1 MFSSNKVVRNMFID
15 LPGLK
20 VSDNYFD
27 IVPGYPVK
35 VTILDGKNTYESIRS
50 SAKFISVREASIKD

>member
-1 MFSSNKVVRNMFID
+1 MFID

-35 VTILDGKNTYESIRS
+35 VTILDGKNMYESIRS